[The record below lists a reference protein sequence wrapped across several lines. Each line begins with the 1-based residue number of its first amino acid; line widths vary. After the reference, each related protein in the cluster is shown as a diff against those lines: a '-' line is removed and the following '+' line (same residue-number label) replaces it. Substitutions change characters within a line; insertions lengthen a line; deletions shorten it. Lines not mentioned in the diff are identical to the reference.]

1 VFSSGGRLMTHPTPQ
16 QIKAARNAAGLTQT
30 QAGALVGVLKR
41 TWVAWESDEDK
52 PSHRN
57 MPYAKWELFKILSK
71 TP

>member
-1 VFSSGGRLMTHPTPQ
+1 MTEEQSMTQPTPK